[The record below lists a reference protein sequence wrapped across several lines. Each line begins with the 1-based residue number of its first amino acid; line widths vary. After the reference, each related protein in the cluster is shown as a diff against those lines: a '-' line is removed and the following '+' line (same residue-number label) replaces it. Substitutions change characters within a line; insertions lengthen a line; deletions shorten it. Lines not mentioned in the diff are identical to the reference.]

1 MRYIKLI
8 AALAVVGLIVE
19 FASAATTCPT
29 LLSVNV
35 FVNNRYVGSDGTFTV
50 NVGDHVDIQVC
61 CSNKMSCPATLSLTG
76 IDGKTYTRTIK
87 ANKNKQCEMFYFQIN
102 SKLTQAKCVGPI
114 KVISNCQ
121 NCGQTYTGS
130 ICIITKNPDCAEQLA
145 KVYRLIDEWK
155 ADKVDLMTVIDA
167 INEWANCGSAQ
178 GESAEIAEQKAQL
191 MAMLQTKENLNPI
204 PQCDSGYH
212 LENGQCVPDI
222 PQCDP
227 GYHLENGQCVPDIP
241 QCDPGYHLE
250 NGQCVPDIPQCD
262 PGYHL
267 ENGQCVPDIPQCDP
281 GYHLEN
287 GQCVPD
293 IPQCDPGYHL
303 ENGQC
308 VPDIPQCDPG
318 YHLENGQCVPSDS
331 TCELSYVMSII
342 NKWKANEATLSEV
355 IDTINHWASSECTA
369 SSGLAPSAIEQQ
381 KAQLMAI
388 LQNPSNQVSQEEQQE
403 WPSTY
408 GQESYNQDSYVQGS
422 FPY

>member
-1 MRYIKLI
+1 M
-8 AALAVVGLIVE
+8 VGLIVE

-227 GYHLENGQCVPDIP
+227 GYHLENGQCVP
-241 QCDPGYHLE
+241 
-250 NGQCVPDIPQCD
+250 
-262 PGYHL
+262 
-267 ENGQCVPDIPQCDP
+267 
-281 GYHLEN
+281 
-287 GQCVPD
+287 
-293 IPQCDPGYHL
+293 
-303 ENGQC
+303 
-308 VPDIPQCDPG
+308 
-318 YHLENGQCVPSDS
+318 SDS